1 MQSVFFSY
9 SHVDEALRDEL
20 EKHLAVLKRQGVID
34 TWHDRRIGAGQEI
47 DQSIND
53 RINTDDIILLLI
65 SSDFLASDYCYDREM
80 TRALERHNAGEAV
93 VIPVILRPCDWHTS
107 PFGKLNATPPDGKPI
122 TKWPN
127 RDDAFLEVTK
137 AIREVLTK
145 RPTRRNAVENS
156 TLAVKGA
163 TERPLPLQVRS
174 SNLRVAKSFSERDKD
189 KFKYEA
195 FEYIAHFFENSL
207 AELES
212 RNPDIETHFRRIDGA
227 RFFAGIYQN
236 GNTRSKCTIFI
247 GDSFGNGIC
256 YVDGETTQNNTMNES
271 LHVEAD
277 ENSMFFRSMG
287 MFSRQ
292 RENKLTFDGAAEL
305 YWANLIEPIQ
315 RNW

>member
-1 MQSVFFSY
+1 MKSVFFSY

-34 TWHDRRIGAGQEI
+34 TWHDRRIGAGQDI

-80 TRALERHNAGEAV
+80 TRALERHNAREAV

-137 AIREVLTK
+137 AIREVLIE
-145 RPTRRNAVENS
+145 RPIRRNAVENNVL
-156 TLAVKGA
+156 TVKNR
-163 TERPLPLQVRS
+163 TEHPLPPQIRS

-189 KFKYEA
+189 KYKYEA

-207 AELES
+207 AELED
-212 RNPDIETHFRRIDGA
+212 RNPDIETHFRRIDGV

-236 GNTRSKCTIFI
+236 GKARSKCTIFI
-247 GDSFGNGIC
+247 GDSFGNGVC
-256 YVDGETTQNNTMNES
+256 YVEGETTQNNSINES
-271 LHVEAD
+271 LHVETD
-277 ENSMFFRSMG
+277 ENSMFLRSMG